1 MLCPKCRLETFIDH
15 VDTRAL
21 EDGTQRENIFYV
33 CLNPQ
38 CPDYRRGFTAAGEE
52 AETHI
57 KVKGE

>member
-15 VDTRAL
+15 VNTRVM
-21 EDGTQRENIFYV
+21 EDGTQQQTIAYV

-38 CPDYRRGFTAAGEE
+38 CADYRRGFTAGGEE

-57 KVKGE
+57 KEKE